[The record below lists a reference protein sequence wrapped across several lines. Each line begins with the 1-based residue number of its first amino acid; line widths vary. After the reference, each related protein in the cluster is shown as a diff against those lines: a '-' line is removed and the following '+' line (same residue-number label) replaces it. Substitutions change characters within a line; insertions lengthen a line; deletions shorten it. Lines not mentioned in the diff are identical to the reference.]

1 MDENGR
7 PIDVLSDYLTED
19 GKTVRFAGARDVA
32 EFAAGSEQAQNAFI
46 EQLFNQ
52 VVKQPM
58 LAYGSDTMPRL
69 RQSFAAS
76 DFNIQRLLVD
86 MVAISAR
93 HNLEKT
99 LAPKKKT

>member
-1 MDENGR
+1 
-7 PIDVLSDYLTED
+7 
-19 GKTVRFAGARDVA
+19 
-32 EFAAGSEQAQNAFI
+32 
-46 EQLFNQ
+46 
-52 VVKQPM
+52 M

-93 HNLEKT
+93 HNIEKPT
-99 LAPKKKT
+99 APRKKT